1 MKAISLLFVLVIASM
16 ILKAQEAKIYITGDY
31 RNTTLGSFINQV
43 EQGNAVQFFY
53 DPKKIEGVSFSANFR
68 QTSLDQCLQK
78 ILENTSIKFSIADN
92 QVILYTGMEVQE
104 LFPGSNKEE
113 ETTETSPAQKKLSLE
128 EQQKVQYR
136 ILNIGTPGKNKTGQA
151 TLSGY
156 LKNTGTGEPISEGV
170 VVLEGSQRGTLTDK
184 TGFYSITLPVGIHAL
199 EFRCVGMES
208 VKRNIN
214 LYSDG
219 KLDISMEVKINLLE
233 GATITEIRS
242 TKGEMNSR
250 EKIDIQMMKTLPTL
264 LGEADVLRSV
274 LMLTGVQSVGEGTQA
289 LMSEEVIRIRI

>member
-43 EQGNAVQFFY
+43 EQENAVQFFY
-53 DPKKIEGVSFSANFR
+53 DPKKIEGVLFSANFR
-68 QTSLDQCLQK
+68 KTPLDQCLQK

-156 LKNTGTGEPISEGV
+156 LKNATRDEGPSRNAPAWTATAAKSSDSMGPIVSA
-170 VVLEGSQRGTLTDK
+170 K
-184 TGFYSITLPVGIHAL
+184 TAPA
-199 EFRCVGMES
+199 EWP
-208 VKRNIN
+208 KR
-214 LYSDG
+214 
-219 KLDISMEVKINLLE
+219 
-233 GATITEIRS
+233 
-242 TKGEMNSR
+242 
-250 EKIDIQMMKTLPTL
+250 
-264 LGEADVLRSV
+264 
-274 LMLTGVQSVGEGTQA
+274 
-289 LMSEEVIRIRI
+289 